1 MLPSTL
7 LLDKRLENH
16 PIIFNNL
23 FKYFQGLVRKK
34 LTYKYNKLY
43 FISFMYIKYV
53 FLLCILHSIVLT
65 ACQAGVFSE
74 QKTWTQKRSKHRVE
88 SESKHLVVQS
98 TSNFDSTTWKKH
110 KIVPDE
116 NIPVFTFCAQVMNFL
131 KHVWIIEYSRQNF
144 LSKNYSVSRTF
155 VTEN

>member
-7 LLDKRLENH
+7 LLDKRT
-16 PIIFNNL
+16 IQL
-23 FKYFQGLVRKK
+23 FSTTFLSTFKVLFEKSW
-34 LTYKYNKLY
+34 LTTSKSCYMLL
-43 FISFMYIKYV
+43 
-53 FLLCILHSIVLT
+53 LLCRYILHSSIT

-74 QKTWTQKRSKHRVE
+74 QNTWTQKRSKHQVA
-88 SESKHLVVQS
+88 SESNHLVVQS

-131 KHVWIIEYSRQNF
+131 KLVWIIEYSRQNF